1 MENITVKKHL
11 VIALIFAILIL
22 IYSFKSK
29 HKRKLLIN
37 LFLGTYIVII
47 AYIIF
52 YDIYLQYYLNSFDID
67 KNGFFNGDEITIEQK
82 KAMQK
87 LSSDTGRNFSF
98 KTTTLYRLF
107 SFFSCNRKT
116 RNFHLF
122 HLNSRDNRPLVVFCV
137 G

>member
-11 VIALIFAILIL
+11 VIALIFAILFL
-22 IYSFKSK
+22 IFSFKFK

-37 LFLGTYIVII
+37 LFLGTYILII
-47 AYIIF
+47 AYVIL
-52 YDIYLQYYLNSFDID
+52 YDIYLQNNLNSFDID
-67 KNGFFNGDEITIEQK
+67 KNGFFSGCEITIEQK

-98 KTTTLYRLF
+98 ITGLF
-107 SFFSCNRKT
+107 YSAILSGIIYKFIGITKKPN
-116 RNFHLF
+116 
-122 HLNSRDNRPLVVFCV
+122 

>member
-22 IYSFKSK
+22 IFSFKSK

-47 AYIIF
+47 AYVIF

-67 KNGFFNGDEITIEQK
+67 KNGFFNGDEITTEQK
-82 KAMQK
+82 KAVQK

-98 KTTTLYRLF
+98 ITGLFYSAILSGILY
-107 SFFSCNRKT
+107 K
-116 RNFHLF
+116 
-122 HLNSRDNRPLVVFCV
+122 LV
-137 G
+137 GITKKPNG

>member
-22 IYSFKSK
+22 IFSFKSK

-37 LFLGTYIVII
+37 LFLVTYIVII
-47 AYIIF
+47 AYVIF

-98 KTTTLYRLF
+98 IIGLF
-107 SFFSCNRKT
+107 YSAILSGLIYKLIGITKKPN
-116 RNFHLF
+116 
-122 HLNSRDNRPLVVFCV
+122 

>member
-11 VIALIFAILIL
+11 VIALIFAILFL
-22 IYSFKSK
+22 IFSFKFK

-37 LFLGTYIVII
+37 LFLGTYILII
-47 AYIIF
+47 AYVIL
-52 YDIYLQYYLNSFDID
+52 YDIYLQNNLNSFDID
-67 KNGFFNGDEITIEQK
+67 NNGFVSGSEKKKEQK

-98 KTTTLYRLF
+98 IIGLF
-107 SFFSCNRKT
+107 YSAILSGLIYKLIGITKKPN
-116 RNFHLF
+116 
-122 HLNSRDNRPLVVFCV
+122 

>member
-22 IYSFKSK
+22 IFSFKSK

-47 AYIIF
+47 AYVIF

-67 KNGFFNGDEITIEQK
+67 KNGFFNGGEITTEQK
-82 KAMQK
+82 KAVQK

-98 KTTTLYRLF
+98 ITGLFYSAILSGILY
-107 SFFSCNRKT
+107 K
-116 RNFHLF
+116 
-122 HLNSRDNRPLVVFCV
+122 LV
-137 G
+137 GITKKPNG

>member
-1 MENITVKKHL
+1 MTAGVKL
-11 VIALIFAILIL
+11 TGSRFYVLNGAAARLQ
-22 IYSFKSK
+22 
-29 HKRKLLIN
+29 RLLIAWM
-37 LFLGTYIVII
+37 LDLHSRQGYTERYTPFMVKAETLYAAGQLPKFYIVII

-98 KTTTLYRLF
+98 ITGLF
-107 SFFSCNRKT
+107 YSAI
-116 RNFHLF
+116 
-122 HLNSRDNRPLVVFCV
+122 
-137 G
+137 

>member
-22 IYSFKSK
+22 IFSFKSK

-47 AYIIF
+47 AYVIL
-52 YDIYLQYYLNSFDID
+52 YDIYLQNNLNSFDID
-67 KNGFFNGDEITIEQK
+67 NNGFSSGSEITIEQK

-98 KTTTLYRLF
+98 IIGLF
-107 SFFSCNRKT
+107 YSAILSGLIYKLIGITKKPN
-116 RNFHLF
+116 
-122 HLNSRDNRPLVVFCV
+122 

>member
-11 VIALIFAILIL
+11 VITLIFAILFL
-22 IYSFKSK
+22 IFSFKFK

-37 LFLGTYIVII
+37 LFLGTYILII
-47 AYIIF
+47 AYVIL
-52 YDIYLQYYLNSFDID
+52 YDIYLQNNLNSFDID
-67 KNGFFNGDEITIEQK
+67 NNGFFSGSEITIEQK

-98 KTTTLYRLF
+98 IIGLF
-107 SFFSCNRKT
+107 YSAILSGIIYKLIGITKKPN
-116 RNFHLF
+116 
-122 HLNSRDNRPLVVFCV
+122 

>member
-22 IYSFKSK
+22 IFSFKSK

-37 LFLGTYIVII
+37 LFLGTYILII
-47 AYIIF
+47 AYVIF
-52 YDIYLQYYLNSFDID
+52 YDIYLQNNLNSFDID
-67 KNGFFNGDEITIEQK
+67 NNGFFSGSEITIEQK

-98 KTTTLYRLF
+98 ITGLFYSAILSGILY
-107 SFFSCNRKT
+107 K
-116 RNFHLF
+116 
-122 HLNSRDNRPLVVFCV
+122 LV
-137 G
+137 GITKKPNG

>member
-22 IYSFKSK
+22 IFSFKSK

-47 AYIIF
+47 AYVIF

-67 KNGFFNGDEITIEQK
+67 KNGFFNGDEITTEQK

-98 KTTTLYRLF
+98 ITGLFYSAILSGILY
-107 SFFSCNRKT
+107 K
-116 RNFHLF
+116 
-122 HLNSRDNRPLVVFCV
+122 LV
-137 G
+137 GITKKPNG